1 MYQFII
7 RTRTTP
13 LSLIQPFTAAT
24 LLKLPNQS
32 RYIFH
37 PVFPLLPYPTMPFK
51 PASTGLYFEIVR
63 ITATETTSRDFL
75 RSVDII
81 HASVTC
87 SSCHNPMVLTPCAAS
102 KSQDLEIWRC
112 RPCRTTVNI
121 WSDSVLENA
130 NLPFQFF
137 VLLLYSFASKNL
149 TNVDIA
155 EDLGLSEKC
164 VGNWRAVLNEKIEK
178 FILQNSR
185 AIGGP
190 GHIVEIDEAKFGKRK
205 WDVGYWRD
213 RRWVLGGVDRTT
225 GMCFLLPCENNSR
238 SAATLLPLIQRW
250 VLPGSIVY
258 TDEWSGYNSLQA
270 SGFSHDT
277 VNHSIQFV
285 NPTTGVHTNTVEGM
299 WHHVKRQSR
308 DGCQLDDVLMNY
320 MFRCYHFATA
330 GTNQIE
336 RVFNGFIRILRV

>member
-1 MYQFII
+1 MPW
-7 RTRTTP
+7 TP
-13 LSLIQPFTAAT
+13 AT
-24 LLKLPNQS
+24 PG
-32 RYIFH
+32 IH
-37 PVFPLLPYPTMPFK
+37 
-51 PASTGLYFEIVR
+51 FEINR
-63 ITATETTSRDFL
+63 LTATEASSRDFL
-75 RSVDII
+75 RSENVIAD
-81 HASVTC
+81 SMDC
-87 SSCHNPMVLTPCAAS
+87 SSCHNAMVLSPCAAS
-102 KSQDLEIWRC
+102 KSEDLEIWRC
-112 RPCRTTVNI
+112 RPCDKTVSI
-121 WSDSVLENA
+121 RSGSVLRKSNI
-130 NLPFQFF
+130 PFQLFL
-137 VLLLYSFASKNL
+137 LLLYYFSNKDI
-149 TNVDIA
+149 TNVSIS
-155 EDLGLSEKC
+155 EYTGLSEKC
-164 VGNWRAVLNEKIEK
+164 VGHWRAIVNEYIEK
-178 FILQNSR
+178 FILANSR

-205 WDVGYWRD
+205 WHVGYYRD
-213 RRWVLGGVDRTT
+213 GRWVLGGVDRTT